1 MMPILRSGLSMSV
14 LEKAFRTELREERE
28 RSEAKPRTA
37 RKTRAKRSRPKASE
51 EPPRSWRAPDTCAPD
66 TAEDSGGQP
75 WFITPL

>member
-28 RSEAKPRTA
+28 RSEVKPQTVK
-37 RKTRAKRSRPKASE
+37 KTKAKRSRPKASE
-51 EPPRSWRAPDTCAPD
+51 EPPRSWRAPDT
-66 TAEDSGGQP
+66 AEESSGQP